1 MKIREVYGLI
11 LSEFGLNEFTAKG
24 LEKKLKIDNVAL
36 PLHRLCVA
44 GYLVRVSR
52 GVYRATH
59 PVVLALEWAGF
70 RWREKIVQ
78 KIYLPILEHIVVGL
92 IQNFWTRVISIVL
105 FGSVAAGKARPESD
119 VDLLIV
125 IEDLP
130 ENYSERL
137 KIFRKA
143 TEGIEEITLDLWRKY
158 RIYPLVSPVILTPEE
173 AEKTQPF
180 YLDMIETS
188 VIILDKNGFMKRKLE
203 DLRGRLSQLGA
214 RRIVLPDGTWFWEL
228 KPSIKPGEV
237 IDL

>member
-1 MKIREVYGLI
+1 
-11 LSEFGLNEFTAKG
+11 
-24 LEKKLKIDNVAL
+24 
-36 PLHRLCVA
+36 
-44 GYLVRVSR
+44 
-52 GVYRATH
+52 
-59 PVVLALEWAGF
+59 LALEWAGF

-78 KIYLPILEHIVVGL
+78 KIYLPILEHIVAGL
-92 IQNFWTRVISIVL
+92 IQNFWARVISIVL

-119 VDLLIV
+119 IDLLIV
-125 IEDLP
+125 IEGLP

-158 RIYPLVSPVILTPEE
+158 GIYPLVSPVILTPEE

-188 VIILDKNGFMKRKLE
+188 VIILDRNGFMRKKLE
-203 DLRGRLSQLGA
+203 DLRGRLSRLGA
-214 RRIVLPDGTWFWEL
+214 RRIMLPDGTWLWEL